1 MMVHTPIDR
10 EQGMDRHTHIIVS
23 CQDCGQIRT
32 PVAGVTIR
40 GCLDDD
46 QWSYRFT
53 CSECGK
59 PTVEA
64 TSASRA
70 LDALEI
76 GVQLETW
83 RYPTE
88 LDEQH
93 AGAKLNLADVLDLH
107 RALMEPDWFDELV
120 RTGIDEAR

>member
-1 MMVHTPIDR
+1 MNH
-10 EQGMDRHTHIIVS
+10 QTHVIVS
-23 CQDCGQIRT
+23 CRDCGQTRM
-32 PVAGVTIR
+32 PADDVTLR

-53 CSECGK
+53 CPDCGL

-70 LDALEI
+70 LDAVEI
-76 GVQLETW
+76 GVNVETW
-83 RYPTE
+83 HYPSE

-93 AGAKLNLADVLDLH
+93 DGPTLNLDDVLELR
-107 RALMEPDWFDELV
+107 RALIEPDWFDALV
-120 RTGIDEAR
+120 RAGTGENG